1 MQTIQKHE
9 KDLALERSG
18 SSGEFTGSSGSGMQV
33 KDGTSGEEGIRILI
47 SMNAK
52 GEYSIKEW

>member
-1 MQTIQKHE
+1 
-9 KDLALERSG
+9 
-18 SSGEFTGSSGSGMQV
+18 MQV
-33 KDGTSGEEGIRILI
+33 KDGTSEDEGIRILI